1 MTLPIE
7 QDVSRFR
14 QIVRGH
20 IRANLRQYISKG
32 ELIGRQGKDMVS
44 IPLPQIEL
52 PTFRFG
58 EPRGGVGQGE
68 GEPGQPIHPTQ
79 PGDTGAGDQPGDHLL
94 EAEVTLAELA
104 ELLGEALE
112 LPRIQPKGS
121 RNLES
126 QVLRYQGLRR
136 VGPAG
141 LRYFKRTYR
150 EALKRQLAYGTYN
163 WERPTIIPVHED
175 MRYRSWR
182 TTPRPETSAAVIY
195 MMDVSGSMT
204 ERKKELVRLTTFWID
219 TWLRAHYPH
228 LVFRYLVHD
237 AAAHEVDAQTFYRL
251 QENGGTCISAAYEL
265 CRKIIDAD
273 YPVNDWNLY
282 AFHFTDGE
290 NSGNEDDQRCLRLL
304 HETLLPAVNL
314 FGYGQVQSSGGDLF
328 MNCLEAIRDPK
339 LVRAQINAD
348 DDIYSAIR
356 AFLGNKEESHVPASV

>member
-14 QIVRGH
+14 QIVRGA
-20 IRANLRQYISKG
+20 IRQNLRKYISKG
-32 ELIGRQGKDMVS
+32 ELIGRQGKDVVS
-44 IPLPQIEL
+44 IPVPQIEL
-52 PTFRFG
+52 PSFRFG

-68 GEPGQPIHPTQ
+68 GEPGTPIGQAQ
-79 PGDTGAGDQPGDHLL
+79 PGQGDGAAGDEPGDHLL
-94 EAEVTLAELA
+94 EAEVTLEELA
-104 ELLGEALE
+104 ELLGEELE
-112 LPRIQPKGS
+112 LPRIQPKGK

-163 WERPTIIPVHED
+163 WERPTIIPVHDD
-175 MRYRSWR
+175 MRYRSWK
-182 TTPRPETSAAVIY
+182 TTLRPENNAVVIY

-228 LVFRYLVHD
+228 LAFRYVVHD
-237 AAAHEVDAQTFYRL
+237 AAAHEVDAQTFYHL
-251 QENGGTCISAAYEL
+251 QENGGTCISSAYEL
-265 CRKIIDAD
+265 CQQIINAD

-282 AFHFTDGE
+282 AFHFSDGE
-290 NSGNEDDQRCLRLL
+290 NSGSEDDQRCLRLL

-314 FGYGQVQSSGGDLF
+314 FGYGQVQSAGSDLF
-328 MNCLEAIRDPK
+328 MNRLEEVKDVK
-339 LVRAQINAD
+339 MVRVQINAD
-348 DDIYSAIR
+348 DDIYAAIK
-356 AFLGNKEESHVPASV
+356 AFLGKGL

>member
-14 QIVRGH
+14 QIVRGA
-20 IRANLRQYISKG
+20 IRQNLRKYISKG
-32 ELIGRQGKDMVS
+32 ELIGRQGKDVVS
-44 IPLPQIEL
+44 IPVPQIEL
-52 PTFRFG
+52 PSFRFG

-68 GEPGQPIHPTQ
+68 GEPGTPIGQPQ
-79 PGDTGAGDQPGDHLL
+79 PGQGDGAAGDEPGDHLL
-94 EAEVTLAELA
+94 EAEVTLEELA
-104 ELLGEALE
+104 ELLGEELE
-112 LPRIQPKGS
+112 LPRIQPKGK

-163 WERPTIIPVHED
+163 WDRPTIIPVHDD
-175 MRYRSWR
+175 MRYRSWK
-182 TTPRPETSAAVIY
+182 TTVRPENNAVVIY

-228 LVFRYLVHD
+228 LDFRYVVHD
-237 AAAHEVDAQTFYRL
+237 AAAHEVDAQTFYHL
-251 QENGGTCISAAYEL
+251 QENGGTCISSAYEL
-265 CRKIIDAD
+265 CQQIISAD

-282 AFHFTDGE
+282 AFHFSDGE
-290 NSGNEDDQRCLRLL
+290 NSGSEDDQRCLRLL

-314 FGYGQVQSSGGDLF
+314 FGYGQVQSAGSDLF
-328 MNCLEAIRDPK
+328 MNRLEEVKDEK
-339 LVRAQINAD
+339 MVRAQINTD
-348 DDIYSAIR
+348 DDIYSAIKS
-356 AFLGNKEESHVPASV
+356 FLGKGL